1 MKDLE
6 LRKKGGELK
15 FCVQWSVCGG
25 NGPEAIRRLH
35 LMPGDGLL
43 DSFGHEIKEAFTICQ
58 MSEEKT
64 TAAVDYITGT
74 ETARRP
80 RQGSI
85 EGLLY

>member
-1 MKDLE
+1 MRDLE
-6 LRKKGGELK
+6 LRKEGDELK
-15 FCVQWSVCGG
+15 LCIQWSS
-25 NGPEAIRRLH
+25 PEAIRRLH